1 MEKRE
6 VTVRIGGQSCSFYS
20 DDQDAYIEELADRA
34 NAALMQ
40 VNGSSAK
47 AVLWLTDQLMRLE
60 KEKAPRPETAA
71 ETAAAEIR
79 AEGKAETEAP
89 PDGKAAAKAEEQP
102 KRAKKN
108 TPKSAAETGQV
119 SVWDLL

>member
-1 MEKRE
+1 M
-6 VTVRIGGQSCSFYS
+6 TVRIGGQYCSFYS
-20 DDQDAYIEELADRA
+20 DDPDAYIEELADRA

-71 ETAAAEIR
+71 AEVR